1 VSCPVEAGFKR
12 RATRRRRGYNYCVRR
27 AVLIAAACAA
37 LVLPGS
43 ALARE
48 CGIPDS
54 NPLWVDF
61 AGHDAPLPQKPG
73 LTLAFSSGTVK
84 PSAARAA
91 GAATVLFDLNFNNRV
106 GTPTVPTDPATIA
119 DRADRLFDFAVTV
132 TGCATPWIALN
143 ELFGAQTPTPWTTT
157 TAQYRANTLALVRR
171 LAERGAT
178 PFVTIANPPY
188 TGGEAAQWWRDLASV
203 AVLIR
208 QVFFTA
214 PNVPQLHALGPVRA
228 SRSMRRGMRAL
239 VRRFTEIGI
248 PASRVALELQFQS
261 APGTGGREGL
271 QPRSK
276 WLEIVKLQ
284 ALAVRQV
291 TKELR
296 THSIWS
302 WGWATFSQA
311 GIDPDKGEAVCV
323 YLWVRDQSLCSGP
336 GAAGPAMDASLTVGQ
351 LDRLGPGVVC
361 ELPAGQIRASA
372 VAPLARA
379 IRDRDIA
386 ESVVLERLVLQQE
399 VTVDARAVLAA
410 ELSFADDRFGGLP
423 GYLAALKRIQ
433 LTRTAARGLL
443 LDELRRDRLK
453 ARFRPAPPSAAAITE
468 FHRTYAGLQ
477 ARLVETARPVEW
489 LGGRNRGLALET
501 FAPAR
506 IFALRRRGHVRTMH
520 GRIEVK
526 PLGDTVYL
534 GTIPP
539 ADARPAIAS
548 SLNRF
553 ARVAVYESW
562 LANAQERAL
571 AEAVCVRDEL
581 PAPAALNLD
590 DLLPLAP
597 AGFG

>member
-1 VSCPVEAGFKR
+1 MRF
-12 RATRRRRGYNYCVRR
+12 
-27 AVLIAAACAA
+27 AVVLAAACAA

-43 ALARE
+43 VLARE
-48 CGIPDS
+48 CGISDS

-73 LTLAFSSGTVK
+73 LTLAFTSGTVK
-84 PSAARAA
+84 PTAARAA
-91 GAATVLFDLNFNNRV
+91 GAATVFFDLNFNNRV
-106 GTPTVPTDPATIA
+106 GTPTLPADPAAIA
-119 DRADRLFDFAVTV
+119 ERADRLFDFAVTV

-171 LAERGAT
+171 LAERGAK

-188 TGGEAAQWWRDLASV
+188 TGGEAAQWWRDLASM

-214 PNVPQLHALGPVRA
+214 PNVPELHALGPVRA
-228 SRSMRRGMRAL
+228 SRAMRSGMRAL

-291 TKELR
+291 TNELR

-302 WGWATFSQA
+302 WGWATFSEA
-311 GIDPDKGEAVCV
+311 GIDKDKGEAVCV
-323 YLWVRDQSLCSGP
+323 YLWVRDQKLCSGP

-351 LDRLGPGVVC
+351 LDQLAPSVIC
-361 ELPAGQIRASA
+361 QLPAGQIRASA
-372 VAPLARA
+372 VSPLARA
-379 IRDRDIA
+379 IGDRDIA
-386 ESVVLERLVLQQE
+386 GSVVLERLVLQLE
-399 VTVDARAVLAA
+399 VELDARAVLAA
-410 ELSFADDRFGGLP
+410 ELAFVDDHFRGSVP
-423 GYLAALKRIQ
+423 SYLAALRGIQ

-443 LDELRRDRLK
+443 LDELRRDAVR
-453 ARFRPAPPSAAAITE
+453 ARFLAPRAGGTAIAE
-468 FHRTYAGLQ
+468 FHRTYANVQ
-477 ARLVETARPVEW
+477 ARLVETARPVAW
-489 LGGRNRGLALET
+489 LGGKTRGLAIET

-506 IFALRRRGHVRTMH
+506 IFALPRPGRVRTIH
-520 GRIEVK
+520 GLIRVE
-526 PLGDTVYL
+526 PLEDTVLL
-534 GTIPP
+534 GSVPP
-539 ADARPAIAS
+539 ADAHAAIQS

-553 ARVAVYESW
+553 ARVSAYENW
-562 LANAQERAL
+562 LALAQARAL
-571 AEAVCVRDEL
+571 AEAVCVGDRL
-581 PAPAALNLD
+581 PASSALTLD
-590 DLLPLAP
+590 DLLPFVTLPTA
-597 AGFG
+597 

>member
-1 VSCPVEAGFKR
+1 MRS
-12 RATRRRRGYNYCVRR
+12 
-27 AVLIAAACAA
+27 VLLLAACAA
-37 LVLPGS
+37 LILPGS

-54 NPLWVDF
+54 KPLWVDF

-73 LTLAFSSGTVK
+73 LTLAFASGTVK
-84 PSAARAA
+84 PSEARAA
-91 GAATVLFDLNFNNRV
+91 GASTVFFDLNFNNRG

-132 TGCATPWIALN
+132 TGCATPWIAMN
-143 ELFGAQTPTPWTTT
+143 ELFGAQTPTPWTET

-171 LAERGAT
+171 LAERGAK
-178 PFVTIANPPY
+178 PLVTIANPPY
-188 TGGEAAQWWRDLASV
+188 TGGEAAQWWRDLAAV

-228 SRSMRRGMRAL
+228 SRSMRGGMRAL

-291 TKELR
+291 TRELG

-311 GIDPDKGEAVCV
+311 GIDRDKGEAVCV
-323 YLWVRDQSLCSGP
+323 YLWVRDPRLCSGP
-336 GAAGPAMDASLTVGQ
+336 GAAGPAMDPSLTVGQ
-351 LDRLGPGVVC
+351 LDQLAPGVVC
-361 ELPAGQIRASA
+361 QLPAGQIRTSA

-379 IRDRDIA
+379 IGDRDIA
-386 ESVVLERLVLQQE
+386 ASVVLERLVLQQE
-399 VTVDARAVLAA
+399 VNLDLSSVLVA
-410 ELSFADDRFGGLP
+410 ELAFVDDHFRGSVP
-423 GYLAALKRIQ
+423 SYLAALTRVR
-433 LTRTAARGLL
+433 LTRAAARGLL
-443 LDELRRDRLK
+443 LDELRRDVVR
-453 ARFRPAPPSAAAITE
+453 ARFRPPPPSAAAVAE

-477 ARLVETARPVEW
+477 ARLVETPSPVEW
-489 LGGRNRGLALET
+489 LGGRSRGLAVET

-506 IFALRRRGHVRTMH
+506 IFALARGGRVRTLQ
-520 GRIEVK
+520 GRIEVN

-534 GTIPP
+534 GTVPLVE
-539 ADARPAIAS
+539 ARHAIET

-553 ARVAVYESW
+553 ARVSVYENW
-562 LANAQERAL
+562 LASAEARAL
-571 AEAVCVRDEL
+571 AEAVCVGDEL
-581 PAPAALNLD
+581 PAPAGLTLN
-590 DLLPLAP
+590 DLLPVTG

>member
-1 VSCPVEAGFKR
+1 
-12 RATRRRRGYNYCVRR
+12 
-27 AVLIAAACAA
+27 VLAAACAA

-54 NPLWVDF
+54 QPLWVDF

-73 LTLAFSSGTVK
+73 LTLAFTSGTVK

-91 GAATVLFDLNFNNRV
+91 GAATVFFDLNFNNRV

-143 ELFGAQTPTPWTTT
+143 ELFGAQTPTPWTAT

-171 LAERGAT
+171 LAERGAK

-214 PNVPQLHALGPVRA
+214 PSVPQLHALGPVRA
-228 SRSMRRGMRAL
+228 SRSMRSGMRAL

-261 APGTGGREGL
+261 AAGTGGREGL

-323 YLWVRDQSLCSGP
+323 YLWVRDQNLCSGP
-336 GAAGPAMDASLTVGQ
+336 GAAGPAMDPSLTVGQ
-351 LDRLGPGVVC
+351 LDQLAPGVVC
-361 ELPAGQIRASA
+361 QLPAGQIRASA

-379 IRDRDIA
+379 IGDSDIA
-386 ESVVLERLVLQQE
+386 QSVVLERLVLQQE
-399 VTVDARAVLAA
+399 VELDARAVLAA
-410 ELSFADDRFGGLP
+410 ELAFVDDHFRGSVP
-423 GYLAALKRIQ
+423 AYLAALGRIN
-433 LTRTAARGLL
+433 LTRVAARGLL
-443 LDELRRDRLK
+443 LDELRRDAVR
-453 ARFRPAPPSAAAITE
+453 ARFLVPPPSSASVAE
-468 FHRTYAGLQ
+468 FHQTYAGLLV
-477 ARLVETARPVEW
+477 RLVETARPVEW
-489 LGGRNRGLALET
+489 LGGKTRGFAVET

-506 IFALRRRGHVRTMH
+506 IFALLRPGRIRTIH
-520 GRIEVK
+520 GRIEVR
-526 PLGDTVYL
+526 PLGDTLYL
-534 GTIPP
+534 GTVPLVE
-539 ADARPAIAS
+539 ARRAIEA

-553 ARVAVYESW
+553 ARVAAYESW
-562 LANAQERAL
+562 LAKAEARAL
-571 AEAVCVRDEL
+571 AEAVCVGDEL
-581 PAPAALNLD
+581 PAPAALTLD
-590 DLLPLAP
+590 DLLPFVTPPTA
-597 AGFG
+597 

>member
-1 VSCPVEAGFKR
+1 MRS
-12 RATRRRRGYNYCVRR
+12 
-27 AVLIAAACAA
+27 AVVLAAACAA

-54 NPLWVDF
+54 DPLWVDF

-73 LTLAFSSGTVK
+73 LTLAFTSGTVK
-84 PSAARAA
+84 PAEARAN
-91 GAATVLFDLNFNNRV
+91 GAATVFFDLNFNNRV

-119 DRADRLFDFAVTV
+119 DRADRLFDFAVMV

-143 ELFGAQTPTPWTTT
+143 ELFGAQTPTPWTAT

-171 LAERGAT
+171 LKERGAF
-178 PFVTIANPPY
+178 PAVTIANPPY
-188 TGGEAAQWWRDLASV
+188 TGGEAAQWWRDLA
-203 AVLIR
+203 AEALLIR

-228 SRSMRRGMRAL
+228 SRAMRSGMRAL

-302 WGWATFSQA
+302 WGWATFSEA
-311 GIDPDKGEAVCV
+311 GIDKDKGEAVCV
-323 YLWVRDQSLCSGP
+323 YLWVRDQNLCSGP
-336 GAAGPAMDASLTVGQ
+336 GAAGPSMDASLTIGQ
-351 LDRLGPGVVC
+351 LDQLAPGVTC
-361 ELPAGQIRASA
+361 QLPAGQIRASA

-379 IRDRDIA
+379 IGDSDIA

-399 VTVDARAVLAA
+399 IELDARAVLAA
-410 ELSFADDRFGGLP
+410 ELAFVDDHFRGSVP
-423 GYLAALKRIQ
+423 SYLAALRRIQ

-443 LDELRRDRLK
+443 LDELRRDAVRG
-453 ARFRPAPPSAAAITE
+453 RFRPPPPSAAAVAE

-477 ARLVETARPVEW
+477 ARLVEAARPVEW
-489 LGGRNRGLALET
+489 LGGRSRGIAVET

-506 IFALRRRGHVRTMH
+506 IFVLPRRGQVRTIH
-520 GRIEVK
+520 GRIEVR
-526 PLGDTVYL
+526 PLGDTVFL
-534 GTIPP
+534 GTIPLVE
-539 ADARPAIAS
+539 ARPAIRA

-553 ARVAVYESW
+553 ARVSAYETW
-562 LANAQERAL
+562 LAKAEERAL
-571 AEAVCVRDEL
+571 AEAVCVGDEL
-581 PAPAALNLD
+581 PAPAALTLD
-590 DLLPLAP
+590 DLLPFVSLPTA
-597 AGFG
+597 

>member
-1 VSCPVEAGFKR
+1 MAHFQGRSRSRVVGR
-12 RATRRRRGYNYCVRR
+12 NRYNYSVRS
-27 AVLIAAACAA
+27 AVVFAAACAA

-73 LTLAFSSGTVK
+73 LTLAFTSGTEK

-91 GAATVLFDLNFNNRV
+91 GAATVFFDLNFNNRV

-132 TGCATPWIALN
+132 TGCTTPWIALN
-143 ELFGAQTPTPWTTT
+143 ELFGAQTPTPWTAT

-171 LAERGAT
+171 LKERGAV
-178 PFVTIANPPY
+178 PAVTIANPPY
-188 TGGEAAQWWRDLASV
+188 TGGDAAQWWRDLA
-203 AVLIR
+203 AEALLIR

-228 SRSMRRGMRAL
+228 SRAMRSGMRAL

-284 ALAVRQV
+284 ALAARQV

-302 WGWATFSQA
+302 WGWATFSTA
-311 GIDPDKGEAVCV
+311 GIDKDKGEAVCV
-323 YLWVRDQSLCSGP
+323 YLWVRDQNLCSGP
-336 GAAGPAMDASLTVGQ
+336 GAAGPSMDASLTVGQ
-351 LDRLGPGVVC
+351 LDQLTPGVVC
-361 ELPAGQIRASA
+361 QLPAGQIRASA

-379 IRDRDIA
+379 IDNGDIA

-399 VTVDARAVLAA
+399 VELDARAVLAA
-410 ELSFADDRFGGLP
+410 ELAFVDDHFRGSVP
-423 GYLAALKRIQ
+423 SYLAALKEIQ
-433 LTRTAARGLL
+433 LPRTAARGLL
-443 LDELRRDRLK
+443 LDELRRDAVRG
-453 ARFRPAPPSAAAITE
+453 RFRPPAPSAAAVAE

-477 ARLVETARPVEW
+477 ARLVETARPVDW
-489 LGGRNRGLALET
+489 LGGRSRGLAVET

-506 IFALRRRGHVRTMH
+506 VFALPRRGAVRTIH

-526 PLGDTVYL
+526 PLGDTVFL
-534 GTIPP
+534 GAVPLE
-539 ADARPAIAS
+539 DARPAIVS
-548 SLNRF
+548 SLSRF
-553 ARVAVYESW
+553 ARVAAYESW
-562 LANAQERAL
+562 LGKAQERAL
-571 AEAVCVRDEL
+571 AQAICVDDQL
-581 PAPAALNLD
+581 PSPAGLTLD
-590 DLLPLAP
+590 DLLPFVAP
-597 AGFG
+597 GFR

>member
-1 VSCPVEAGFKR
+1 MRF
-12 RATRRRRGYNYCVRR
+12 
-27 AVLIAAACAA
+27 AVVLAAACAA
-37 LVLPGS
+37 LILPGS

-48 CGIPDS
+48 CGIPDA

-73 LTLAFSSGTVK
+73 LTLAFTSGTVK
-84 PSAARAA
+84 PAAARAA
-91 GAATVLFDLNFNNRV
+91 GAATVFFDLNFNNRV
-106 GTPTVPTDPATIA
+106 GTPTLPADPATIA
-119 DRADRLFDFAVTV
+119 DRADRLFDFAVSV

-143 ELFGAQTPTPWTTT
+143 ELFGAQTPTPWTVT

-171 LAERGAT
+171 LKQRGAF
-178 PFVTIANPPY
+178 PAVTIANPPY
-188 TGGEAAQWWRDLASV
+188 TGGEAGQWWRDLA
-203 AVLIR
+203 AEALLIR

-214 PNVPQLHALGPVRA
+214 PNVPQLHALGPIRA
-228 SRSMRRGMRAL
+228 SRTMRSGMRAL

-271 QPRSK
+271 QPRWK

-311 GIDPDKGEAVCV
+311 GIDQDKGEAVCV
-323 YLWVRDQSLCSGP
+323 YLWVRDPKLCSGP
-336 GAAGPAMDASLTVGQ
+336 GAAGPAMDPSLTVGQ
-351 LDRLGPGVVC
+351 LDQLAPGVVC
-361 ELPAGQIRASA
+361 QLPAGQIRASA

-379 IRDRDIA
+379 IGDREIA
-386 ESVVLERLVLQQE
+386 ASVVLERLVLQQE
-399 VTVDARAVLAA
+399 VKLDARAVLAG
-410 ELSFADDRFGGLP
+410 ELAFVDDHFRGSMP
-423 GYLAALKRIQ
+423 AYLAALRRIN
-433 LTRTAARGLL
+433 LTRLAARGLL
-443 LDELRRDRLK
+443 LDELRRDAVR
-453 ARFRPAPPSAAAITE
+453 ARFVAPRPSGAAVSE

-477 ARLVETARPVEW
+477 VRLVETARPVDW
-489 LGGRNRGLALET
+489 LGGRTLGLAVET

-506 IFALRRRGHVRTMH
+506 VFTLARRGRVRTIH

-526 PLGDTVYL
+526 PLGDAVFL
-534 GTIPP
+534 GTVPLLE
-539 ADARPAIAS
+539 ARPAIEAS
-548 SLNRF
+548 LKRF

-581 PAPAALNLD
+581 PAPAALTLD
-590 DLLPLAP
+590 DLLPFVTLP
-597 AGFG
+597 AA

>member
-1 VSCPVEAGFKR
+1 
-12 RATRRRRGYNYCVRR
+12 VRS
-27 AVLIAAACAA
+27 AVVLAAACAA

-73 LTLAFSSGTVK
+73 LTLAFTSGTVK
-84 PSAARAA
+84 PAAARAA
-91 GAATVLFDLNFNNRV
+91 GAATVFFDLNFNNRV

-143 ELFGAQTPTPWTTT
+143 ELFGAQTPTPWTAT

-171 LAERGAT
+171 LKQRGAF
-178 PFVTIANPPY
+178 PAVTIANPPY
-188 TGGEAAQWWRDLASV
+188 TGGEAAQWWRDLA
-203 AVLIR
+203 AEALLIR

-228 SRSMRRGMRAL
+228 SRAMRSGMRAL

-271 QPRSK
+271 QPRWK

-284 ALAVRQV
+284 ALAVRRV
-291 TKELR
+291 TQELR

-323 YLWVRDQSLCSGP
+323 YLWVRDQKLCSGP
-336 GAAGPAMDASLTVGQ
+336 GAAGPAMDPSLTVGQ
-351 LDRLGPGVVC
+351 LEQLAPGVVC
-361 ELPAGQIRASA
+361 QLPAGQIRASA

-379 IRDRDIA
+379 IADRDIA
-386 ESVVLERLVLQQE
+386 ASVVLERLVLQQE
-399 VTVDARAVLAA
+399 VELDARAVLAA
-410 ELSFADDRFGGLP
+410 ELAFVDDHFRGSVP
-423 GYLAALKRIQ
+423 AYLAALRGIN
-433 LTRTAARGLL
+433 LTRLAARGLL
-443 LDELRRDRLK
+443 LDELRRDAVR
-453 ARFRPAPPSAAAITE
+453 ARFVAPRPSGAAVAE
-468 FHRTYAGLQ
+468 FHKTYAGLQ
-477 ARLVETARPVEW
+477 VRLVETARPVDW
-489 LGGRNRGLALET
+489 LGGRTLGLAVQT

-506 IFALRRRGHVRTMH
+506 VFTLPRRGHVRTIH
-520 GRIEVK
+520 GRIEVR
-526 PLGDTVYL
+526 PLGDTIFL
-534 GTIPP
+534 GTVPLRE
-539 ADARPAIAS
+539 ARPAIEAS
-548 SLNRF
+548 LKRF

-571 AEAVCVRDEL
+571 AEAVCVGDEL
-581 PAPAALNLD
+581 PAPAALTLD
-590 DLLPLAP
+590 DLLPFVTLPTA
-597 AGFG
+597 

>member
-1 VSCPVEAGFKR
+1 MRS
-12 RATRRRRGYNYCVRR
+12 
-27 AVLIAAACAA
+27 AVVLAVACAA

-48 CGIPDS
+48 CGISDS
-54 NPLWVDF
+54 TPLWVDF

-73 LTLAFSSGTVK
+73 LTLAFTSGTVK

-91 GAATVLFDLNFNNRV
+91 GAATVFFDLNFNNRV
-106 GTPTVPTDPATIA
+106 GTPTVPTDPTTIA

-143 ELFGAQTPTPWTTT
+143 ELFGAQVPTPWTAT

-171 LAERGAT
+171 LAERGAK

-203 AVLIR
+203 AILIR

-228 SRSMRRGMRAL
+228 SRSMRSGMRAL

-311 GIDPDKGEAVCV
+311 GIDRDKGEAVCV
-323 YLWVRDQSLCSGP
+323 YLWVRDQNLCSGP
-336 GAAGPAMDASLTVGQ
+336 GAAGPAMDASLTIGQ
-351 LDRLGPGVVC
+351 LD
-361 ELPAGQIRASA
+361 LPAGVICRLPAGEIRSSA

-379 IRDRDIA
+379 IGDRDIA
-386 ESVVLERLVLQQE
+386 ESAVLERLVLQQE
-399 VTVDARAVLAA
+399 VEVDARAVLAA
-410 ELSFADDRFGGLP
+410 ELAFVDDHFRGSVP
-423 GYLAALKRIQ
+423 AYLAALRRIN
-433 LTRTAARGLL
+433 LTRLAARGLL
-443 LDELRRDRLK
+443 LDELRRDAVR
-453 ARFRPAPPSAAAITE
+453 ARFLAPRPSSSAVKE
-468 FHRTYAGLQ
+468 FHQTYAGLQ
-477 ARLVETARPVEW
+477 VRLVETARPVAW
-489 LGGRNRGLALET
+489 LGGKTRGFAVET

-506 IFALRRRGHVRTMH
+506 IFALLRTGRVRTIH
-520 GRIEVK
+520 GRVEVK
-526 PLGDTVYL
+526 PIGEPLYL
-534 GTIPP
+534 GTVPLVEV
-539 ADARPAIAS
+539 RPAIEAL
-548 SLNRF
+548 LNRF
-553 ARVAVYESW
+553 ARASIYENW
-562 LANAQERAL
+562 LLKAQSRAL
-571 AEAVCVRDEL
+571 AEAVCVGDEL
-581 PAPAALNLD
+581 PVPAALTLD
-590 DLLPLAP
+590 DLLPLTAP
-597 AGFG
+597 GFG